1 MLRHLRVTNFA
12 ILSDVSIDLG
22 PGMNVLTGE
31 TGAGKS
37 LIVDAVN
44 LLRGGRASADIPRTG
59 SKQAIVEAVF
69 EIPEFLKETVDSIL
83 KESGIDQEDE
93 LLVRRV
99 IQKGGRSRTY
109 INGALTTATVL
120 AQLGGYLVDL
130 SGQHQHQ
137 GLTDPKEHR
146 QILDAFSG
154 NQKLASDVA
163 EHWKDI
169 QAIESNIVELTQRGQ
184 HEDMI
189 ELAEFQLSE
198 LLDADLKQGEE
209 DEIRSI
215 HSKVAKADQIS
226 ETCEEL
232 DNLLYHS
239 EKSAIELL
247 DQAARKMSSLEGV
260 SPEVKT
266 WKEEIAGARATI
278 DEVARSLREFGQG
291 VENNPKQLEE
301 LEQRLSVL
309 NGLSKK
315 YGGSVESAIQKRDT
329 LASDLKSWH
338 EKDGLIE
345 AAEEKLKLARAKA
358 LASAQKL
365 HKARTK
371 GAKKLSSAVQTYLD
385 ELGMQHSRIV
395 VEVKANEDSLGAFGI
410 DTIEVQFAPNQ
421 GEDAKPLAKIA
432 SGGELSRIMLAIKL
446 VLKKAEKVGTYVF
459 DEVDTGIGG
468 ATAEVV
474 GQQIRLVA
482 NQRQVL
488 CVTHLAQIA
497 AFCDHHFYVEK
508 ESAKG
513 RTETR
518 VKELK
523 ASERKSEIARMLA
536 GVKVTKQAKAHAK
549 ELLDLAKDLKDKHPP
564 SHLN

>member
-1 MLRHLRVTNFA
+1 
-12 ILSDVSIDLG
+12 
-22 PGMNVLTGE
+22 MNVLTGE

-69 EIPEFLKETVDSIL
+69 EVPDFLKETIDTIL
-83 KESGIDQEDE
+83 NESGIDVEEE

-109 INGALTTATVL
+109 INGALTTASML
-120 AQLGGYLVDL
+120 SQLGVYLVDL

-146 QILDAFSG
+146 QILDEFTG
-154 NQKLASDVA
+154 NQKLVSELEQSWAG
-163 EHWKDI
+163 I
-169 QAIESNIVELTQRGQ
+169 QSIETRIQELTQKGQ

-198 LLDADLKQGEE
+198 LLEANLKQDE
-209 DEIRSI
+209 DDELRTT
-215 HSKVAKADQIS
+215 HAKVAKADQIS

-232 DNLLYHS
+232 DGLLYHS
-239 EKSAIELL
+239 ERSAVELL
-247 DQAARKMSSLEGV
+247 DEVARKMGPLEDV
-260 SPEVKT
+260 SPQAKT
-266 WKEEIAGARATI
+266 WKEEIFGARAAI

-291 VENNPKQLEE
+291 VENDPKQLEE

-309 NGLSKK
+309 NSLSKK
-315 YGGSVESAIQKRDT
+315 YGGSIESAIQKRDA

-338 EKDGLIE
+338 EKDSLIE
-345 AAEEKLKLARAKA
+345 EAEDKLTKAKA
-358 LASAQKL
+358 SALATAKKL

-371 GAKKLSSAVQTYLD
+371 GAKKLSKAVQKYLD
-385 ELGMQHSRIV
+385 ELGMQHSRI
-395 VEVKANEDSLGAFGI
+395 EVSVNANDEALGPHGI

-497 AFCDHHFYVEK
+497 AFSDHHFFVEK
-508 ESAKG
+508 ESTKG
-513 RTETR
+513 RTETN
-518 VKELK
+518 VKELNQN
-523 ASERKSEIARMLA
+523 ERKTEIARMLA
-536 GVKVTKQAKAHAK
+536 GVKITKQAKAHAK
-549 ELLDLAKDLKDKHPP
+549 ELLGLAKNLKDKTQQ